1 DVTRPMRD
9 EDFLD
14 LEDEDL
20 IALYRLLDSQ
30 PALEEL
36 LARGAKRS
44 RRVIARRAR
53 HWPFR
58 ADLDDAGQSALV
70 GYWQAI
76 GRFKL
81 DQLLKRNRCRF
92 GSYAGLFI
100 GASLYDFEK

>member
-1 DVTRPMRD
+1 MDFTRPVRD

-20 IALYRLLDSQ
+20 IALYRLLHSQ
-30 PALEEL
+30 SALDEL
-36 LARGAKRS
+36 LARGARRS
-44 RRVIARRAR
+44 RRVIPRRAR

-70 GYWQAI
+70 GYWQTI

-92 GSYAGLFI
+92 GSFDGW
-100 GASLYDFEK
+100 